1 MFTIILSLFSFR
13 FIEDNDEGCG
23 WVVETPF
30 STNCHNMKYA
40 KSLDEII
47 QKIKIQ
53 YKDLYHSIP
62 YTMVQATMA
71 NKKEY
76 KVVLFNCE
84 PRYVSITPNNS
95 RGKAFSDIT
104 HADLLKYAESALREF
119 SAACPAALVSSL
131 MRVDIFQTKLGKLVV
146 NELESLEADHHCGE
160 NGFLKAQ
167 VDDEIRQYYE
177 TLLRGVLHKKHL
189 KMT

>member
-1 MFTIILSLFSFR
+1 MHLFLFR
-13 FIEDNDEGCG
+13 FIRENDEGCG
-23 WVVETPF
+23 WIVKTPF
-30 STNCHNMKYA
+30 STNSHNKKYA
-40 KSLDEII
+40 HSLDEII

-53 YKDLYHSIP
+53 YEDLYHSIP

-71 NKKEY
+71 NKREY

-131 MRVDIFQTKLGKLVV
+131 MRVDIFQTKFGKLMV
-146 NELESLEADHHCGE
+146 NELESLEADHHCPKKG
-160 NGFLKAQ
+160 LKKAQ
-167 VDDEIRQYYE
+167 VDDEVRQYYE
-177 TLLRGVLHKKHL
+177 TLLKGVLHRKHL
-189 KMT
+189 K